1 MWAYLLYLRNN
12 YLLSLSKDVGD
23 PEAELCLS
31 WKSAWQAEPAP
42 PLQLLRVDKEP
53 ATLVPSGYGEGG
65 TCRLLGKT
73 TVFRKS
79 SCFSHPKLRPGS
91 SHLCPSP
98 LAQPRISRLGPGRY
112 PVSFGNILLLPSP
125 CSCFSPEQA
134 PLRLVAFIKTK
145 TRVYR
150 WEHLIEGMCGWGGG

>member
-65 TCRLLGKT
+65 TL
-73 TVFRKS
+73 
-79 SCFSHPKLRPGS
+79 
-91 SHLCPSP
+91 
-98 LAQPRISRLGPGRY
+98 
-112 PVSFGNILLLPSP
+112 
-125 CSCFSPEQA
+125 
-134 PLRLVAFIKTK
+134 
-145 TRVYR
+145 
-150 WEHLIEGMCGWGGG
+150 